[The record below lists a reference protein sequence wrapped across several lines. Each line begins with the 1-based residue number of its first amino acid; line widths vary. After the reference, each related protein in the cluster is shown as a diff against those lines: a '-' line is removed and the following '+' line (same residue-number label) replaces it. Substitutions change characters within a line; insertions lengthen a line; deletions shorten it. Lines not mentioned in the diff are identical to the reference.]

1 MTNPRSLWPASPK
14 PLRGPGPKS
23 APKGR
28 ARISSLRQQPAV
40 AMAETIA
47 EIDIFAFT
55 PRIASRYDAVSM
67 HGLDQR

>member
-1 MTNPRSLWPASPK
+1 MKFVTIAGTSSAHGVSTA
-14 PLRGPGPKS
+14 PGTDITTTVLGC
-23 APKGR
+23 A
-28 ARISSLRQQPAV
+28 A